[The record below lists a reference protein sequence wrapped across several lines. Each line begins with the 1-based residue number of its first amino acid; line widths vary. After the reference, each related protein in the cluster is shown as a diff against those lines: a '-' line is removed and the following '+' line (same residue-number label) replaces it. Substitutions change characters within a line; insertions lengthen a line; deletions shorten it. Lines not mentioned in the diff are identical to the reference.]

1 MENKDV
7 VEAVNTLI
15 EVIRVAREQPDAA
28 VVAAQYTVYG
38 MLGVAFIT
46 LLGQLISTRLLV
58 KSEMRKAIAQVSAE
72 REAEFN
78 IAWTKSVQELVTDL
92 LIYTDPEIAQPE
104 DCKRNI
110 VRCAHSLNLLLNQ
123 NNPKHKELDKAAT
136 TLALNYNGWAETDTV
151 FNLHDRV
158 ISAAREV
165 IYQPQI

>member
-7 VEAVNTLI
+7 IEAVNTLI
-15 EVIRVAREQPDAA
+15 EVIRVAKEQPDAA

-92 LIYTDPEIAQPE
+92 LIYRP
-104 DCKRNI
+104 
-110 VRCAHSLNLLLNQ
+110 
-123 NNPKHKELDKAAT
+123 
-136 TLALNYNGWAETDTV
+136 
-151 FNLHDRV
+151 
-158 ISAAREV
+158 
-165 IYQPQI
+165 